1 MELRQLQ
8 YFAAVA
14 EEGGF
19 SRAAERLGIVQ
30 SAVSQQIGRLERELG
45 VSLFD
50 RSTRHVRLSGAGE
63 RLLPEAHAV
72 LAAARRTRE
81 VASALASGTEGLLRL
96 GTVQG
101 PGDRIYRLLDALRRT
116 APDLRVRLRRLP
128 LTERLA
134 AVRSGELD
142 AALVRAARKAPGLE
156 LLPVWSDPLYV
167 ALPAEHPVAAL
178 PGTGREDAR
187 EAAYA
192 EGQEA
197 AYAHGQEVTY
207 ADGHEAA
214 YPRGRQAAYDEG
226 RQAPPLRLE
235 QLGRLPLRLA
245 PREHNPPFHELVTGA
260 LRAATGAEPL
270 LGPPF
275 TTLQETL
282 THLAEQGV
290 DSPSWTVFYEVSGL
304 PSVPRVTVRRLA
316 APAVTTALAVPPGP
330 PGPPVRQLLRALRE
344 TAPATPRGAA
354 GSARANEASP
364 RLP

>member
-30 SAVSQQIGRLERELG
+30 SAVSQQVRRLERELG

-72 LAAARRTRE
+72 LAAARRTRD
-81 VASALASGTEGLLRL
+81 VAAALASGTEGLLRL

-101 PGDRIYRLLDALRRT
+101 PGDRTYRLLDALRRT
-116 APDLRVRLRRLP
+116 APQLRVRLRRLP

-142 AALVRAARKAPGLE
+142 AALVRAARKARGVE

-167 ALPAEHPVAAL
+167 ALPAEHAAAAA
-178 PGTGREDAR
+178 GDGR
-187 EAAYA
+187 EAASG
-192 EGQEA
+192 ERREA
-197 AYAHGQEVTY
+197 VSG
-207 ADGHEAA
+207 DGREATSGLA
-214 YPRGRQAAYDEG
+214 VGPTPGAAAAS
-226 RQAPPLRLE
+226 APPLRLE
-235 QLGRLPLRLA
+235 QLAHLPLRLA
-245 PREHNPPFHELVTGA
+245 PREHNPPFHDLVSGA

-282 THLAEQGV
+282 TGIAEQSV
-290 DSPSWTVFYEVSGL
+290 DSPSWTVFYEVTGL
-304 PSVPRVTVRRLA
+304 PTVPHVTVRRLA
-316 APAVTTALAVPPGP
+316 APALTTSLATPPGP
-330 PGPPVRQLLRALRE
+330 PGPPLRQLLQALRE
-344 TAPATPRGAA
+344 TATPTPRDAA
-354 GSARANEASP
+354 GSDRANGESP
-364 RLP
+364 PPP

>member
-30 SAVSQQIGRLERELG
+30 SAVSQQVRRLERELG

-72 LAAARRTRE
+72 LAAARRTRD

-101 PGDRIYRLLDALRRT
+101 PGDRTYRLLATLRRT
-116 APDLRVRLRRLP
+116 APQLRVRLRRLP

-142 AALVRAARKAPGLE
+142 AALVRAVRRAPGVE

-167 ALPAEHPVAAL
+167 ALPAEHPVAAES
-178 PGTGREDAR
+178 GD
-187 EAAYA
+187 
-192 EGQEA
+192 GQE
-197 AYAHGQEVTY
+197 TTS
-207 ADGHEAA
+207 GH
-214 YPRGRQAAYDEG
+214 
-226 RQAPPLRLE
+226 APATGTASPLRLE
-235 QLGRLPLRLA
+235 QLARLPLRLA
-245 PREHNPPFHELVTGA
+245 PREHNPPFHDLVTGA

-282 THLAEQGV
+282 TGLAEQSA
-290 DSPSWTVFYEVSGL
+290 DSPSWTVFYEVTGL
-304 PSVPRVTVRRLA
+304 PTVPHVTVRRLA
-316 APAVTTALAVPPGP
+316 APALTTSLATPPGP
-330 PGPPVRQLLRALRE
+330 PGPPLRQLLQALRE
-344 TAPATPRGAA
+344 TATATPRDAA
-354 GSARANEASP
+354 GSDRANGGSP
-364 RLP
+364 PPP